1 MEESMEQSFSQRMGL
16 NPVKNIIQESSM
28 DDDLRNSLWNDVYTK
43 IWLIGTSAPWIDFQ
57 SFIDDLWMYYFKYAV
72 DQAPRTQNALGNIKT
87 YFFSFKWNEVYDF
100 IQFIANS
107 FRDENVVQNFI
118 QSCNNTLSRE
128 LSAYQFVG
136 RRIEPITSK
145 HEIAEI
151 EEALSVSMRFTQ
163 HLDRALGLLADR
175 KARDYRNSIKESIS
189 AVEAMCKLLTGSPKV
204 TLGDA
209 LRQLESKLGTLHPAL
224 RNAFNS
230 LYGYTSD
237 AEGIRHGMLGESGL
251 GVEDAKF
258 MLIAC
263 SAFINYLAAKA
274 EKAGIKL
281 S

>member
-1 MEESMEQSFSQRMGL
+1 M
-16 NPVKNIIQESSM
+16 
-28 DDDLRNSLWNDVYTK
+28 
-43 IWLIGTSAPWIDFQ
+43 
-57 SFIDDLWMYYFKYAV
+57 
-72 DQAPRTQNALGNIKT
+72 ALGNIKT
-87 YFFSFKWNEVYDF
+87 HFFSCKWHEVYDF
-100 IQFIANS
+100 IQFTAQV
-107 FRDENVVQNFI
+107 FPYEPVVQNFI
-118 QSCNNTLSRE
+118 QACNSSLARG

-136 RRIEPITSK
+136 KRIEPITSK
-145 HEIAEI
+145 HEIAEV

-163 HLDRALGLLADR
+163 HLDSALALLADR
-175 KARDYRNSIKESIS
+175 KAPDYRNSIKESIS
-189 AVEAMCKLLTGSPKV
+189 AVEAMCNLIIESPKA

-251 GVEDAKF
+251 SVEDAKF

-263 SAFINYLAAKA
+263 SAFINYLVAKA